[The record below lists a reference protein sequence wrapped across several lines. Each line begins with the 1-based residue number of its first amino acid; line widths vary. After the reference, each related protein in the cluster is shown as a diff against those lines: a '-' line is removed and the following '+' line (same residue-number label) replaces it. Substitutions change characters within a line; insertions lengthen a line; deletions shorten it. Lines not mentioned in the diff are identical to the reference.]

1 MTKTDVVIAGAGPT
15 GLMLACELRLGG
27 VDVVVLDRLDGRSGE
42 SRAGGM
48 HVRTLEV
55 LDQRGIL
62 DPYLA
67 AGNAVPGGLFA
78 KQRLDFSQL
87 ETRHPFT
94 LMLLQNKV
102 EQFLEQRAIELGA
115 EVRWSSE
122 VVGLREDAAGVE
134 VDARHPDGSTS
145 TVRAQYVAGCDGGR
159 SAVRKLA
166 GIEFP
171 GTPATVTA
179 LLGDVE
185 LTDPPDGPAVVTGES
200 GNVSILGYEPGWYRV
215 FITDWDQASDR
226 EEPMTFERLRD
237 AAVRIAGKD
246 FGMHSPRW
254 LSSFGD
260 ATRLASQL
268 RLGRVLLAGDA
279 AHIHFPAG
287 GQGLNLGMQ
296 DSANLGW
303 KLAAVINRHAPDE
316 LLDTYH
322 SERHAVGERV
332 LHNTRAQTSLSRPGA
347 HADALRDVFADIVKV
362 GEVNH
367 LLAGMITALDVRY
380 PLGDGHPLL
389 GYRFPDL
396 DLTVLDASVRLFSLL
411 HKGRPVL
418 LNLTDDPGVRGE
430 TAAAAKAWIDRLD
443 VVDARGPD
451 RFRAAGIDGEI
462 VAPAAVLIR
471 PDGHTAWV
479 AVAGETPDIAAL
491 ESALATWLGPAD
503 R

>member
-15 GLMLACELRLGG
+15 GLMLACELRLAG
-27 VDVVVLDRLDGRSGE
+27 VEVVVLDKLDGRSGE

-62 DPYLA
+62 GPYLE
-67 AGNAVPGGLFA
+67 AGNAVPGGLFG
-78 KQRLDFSQL
+78 KQRLNFAHL

-102 EQFLEQRAIELGA
+102 EQMLEQRAVELGA
-115 EVRWSSE
+115 QVRWSSE
-122 VVGLREDAAGVE
+122 VVGLRHDAAGVE

-145 TVRAQYVAGCDGGR
+145 TVTAKYVAGCDGGR

-171 GTPATVTA
+171 GTAATVTA
-179 LLGDVE
+179 MLGDVE
-185 LTDPPDGPAVVTGES
+185 LSDPPDGPAVVAGES

-215 FITDWDQASDR
+215 FITDYDQVSDR
-226 EEPMTFERLRD
+226 DEPMTFERLRD
-237 AAVRIAGKD
+237 AAQRIAGKD

-260 ATRLASQL
+260 ATRLAAHL

-296 DSANLGW
+296 DAANLGW
-303 KLAAVINRHAPDE
+303 KLAAVINRHAPDD

-332 LHNTRAQTSLSRPGA
+332 LHNTRAQTALSRPGA
-347 HADALRDVFADIVKV
+347 HADALRDVFANLVTV
-362 GEVNH
+362 AEVND
-367 LLAGMITALDVRY
+367 LLSGMITALDVRY
-380 PLGDGHPLL
+380 PLGDAHPLL

-396 DLTVLDASVRLFSLL
+396 DLTVQDDDVRVFSLL
-411 HKGRPVL
+411 HKARPVL
-418 LNLTDDPGVRGE
+418 LNLSGDAVIFREIT
-430 TAAAAKAWIDRLD
+430 AAAKAWGDRLD
-443 VVDARGPD
+443 FVDARCAD
-451 RFRAAGIDGEI
+451 QIRAAGTTGQIP
-462 VAPAAVLIR
+462 APAAVLLR

-479 AVAGETPDIAAL
+479 ASAGEAPDVAAL
-491 ESALATWLGPAD
+491 EAALTTWVGPAD
-503 R
+503 Q